1 MFGRLPNLRGL
12 EVPVPRQT
20 LFGWTP
26 LTRLQSCFLR
36 LSPPTRAWKFKKSV
50 VLQCRSLLKRD
61 QPLQFDSICK
71 SSQIIIA
78 IATFSQNCDSLF
90 HALGGMIW
98 HTLLSQTGQTVG
110 CPCKKKVAKPFLGAE
125 KKPEAGQILSFEIG
139 GWLPEFD
146 RVYLL
151 VPGQHRLQIPMKKV
165 MYM

>member
-20 LFGWTP
+20 LSGWTP

-61 QPLQFDSICK
+61 QTLQLDSICK
-71 SSQIIIA
+71 SSQIFIA

-98 HTLLSQTGQTVG
+98 HTLWSQTGCQTFFG
-110 CPCKKKVAKPFLGAE
+110 WW

-165 MYM
+165 RV